1 MIRLI
6 TTLCKKLIEELDE
19 EHIVQDTIDKYIH
32 YGKLCPHYGS
42 FGTLESYGGY
52 SRGLSYRRKVK
63 TVDSIIWIR
72 RFECS
77 SCGGTHA
84 LLPDI
89 LTPYSIYSLRFKLLA
104 ITAYFERGCSVA
116 ALCESFDIAVSTL
129 YEWLKL
135 LIYHKDLMIGV
146 LKSKKTFSL
155 EFLHSL
161 IDSEGLSDI
170 LHRFFNKYGF
180 SFMQG
185 ASMSAA
191 QSVPP

>member
-6 TTLCKKLIEELDE
+6 TALCKRLIEELDE
-19 EHIVQDTIDKYIH
+19 AQINQDTIDKYIH
-32 YGKLCPHYGS
+32 HGKECPHCGS
-42 FGTLESYGGY
+42 VGTLESYGGY
-52 SRGLSYRRKVK
+52 SRSLTFRRKGK
-63 TVDSIIWIR
+63 TVDSIVWIR

-77 SCGGTHA
+77 SCGETHA

-89 LTPYSIYSLRFKLLA
+89 LTPYSIYSLRFKLLV

-129 YEWLKL
+129 YEWKKL

-146 LKSKKTFSL
+146 LKSKKTSSL

-161 IDSEGLSDI
+161 IYSEGLSDI
-170 LHRFFNKYGF
+170 LHRFFSKYRF

-185 ASMSAA
+185 ASSSAA